1 MQPNSTT
8 QHRAFYPVYNGM
20 SHSLVPLAT
29 SMHACY
35 STFFMCVLLGVF
47 ALNRYLPL
55 SWHCLN
61 ATWYNIVFIIFHF
74 TFCGIKNAKNMVIER
89 ENNGSKPKQKSRWII
104 RSQLH
109 GLSWTHNHWLREFFG
124 NSNHSYTLPL
134 KNAPNLNAMH
144 FKYAYALLFTTFTFR
159 NILLSITEILAIY
172 RRLSCI
178 FCFGSLAPNKLSIV
192 ATLKCWYFV
201 WRDIK
206 NDMQVSVRARARV
219 CVRISRLLNNEHI
232 KDAKYRRNGN
242 NIRPKICCLH
252 CTVMW
257 TNARDALHIRLYTPF
272 SHWIDKVFF
281 LKLKFMQKL
290 VVR

>member
-1 MQPNSTT
+1 MQPNST
-8 QHRAFYPVYNGM
+8 QLRAFYPVYNGM
-20 SHSLVPLAT
+20 SHSLLPLAT

-89 ENNGSKPKQKSRWII
+89 ENSESKPKQKSRWII

-109 GLSWTHNHWLREFFG
+109 DLSWTHNHWLRKFFG

-178 FCFGSLAPNKLSIV
+178 FCFGSMEI
-192 ATLKCWYFV
+192 
-201 WRDIK
+201 
-206 NDMQVSVRARARV
+206 
-219 CVRISRLLNNEHI
+219 
-232 KDAKYRRNGN
+232 
-242 NIRPKICCLH
+242 
-252 CTVMW
+252 
-257 TNARDALHIRLYTPF
+257 DALFGTE
-272 SHWIDKVFF
+272 
-281 LKLKFMQKL
+281 
-290 VVR
+290 